1 VIERIDL
8 GGDVLAPKYD
18 VGRIPIMPGK
28 RKVSLSLDSDLVDEL
43 ENDTEALSAQVNV
56 MLRAEVEKRRRHR
69 ALVALL
75 DRLDEED
82 GPLGPEDEADIERI
96 VIALGGVPE

>member
-1 VIERIDL
+1 V
-8 GGDVLAPKYD
+8 
-18 VGRIPIMPGK
+18 
-28 RKVSLSLDSDLVDEL
+28 
-43 ENDTEALSAQVNV
+43 
-56 MLRAEVEKRRRHR
+56 LRAEVEKRRRHR

-82 GPLGPEDEADIERI
+82 GADIERI

>member
-1 VIERIDL
+1 V
-8 GGDVLAPKYD
+8 
-18 VGRIPIMPGK
+18 
-28 RKVSLSLDSDLVDEL
+28 
-43 ENDTEALSAQVNV
+43 
-56 MLRAEVEKRRRHR
+56 LRAEVEKRRRHR

-82 GPLGPEDEADIERI
+82 GPLGPEDGADIERI